1 MDDQQRFETGSAM
14 HVSKSGNLNRR
25 GFIGAVGA
33 AGALGIVGAA
43 ADPAFAQI
51 PASAQA
57 PTSASGQPSR
67 NGNFDLMEATIA
79 DIHDA
84 YHRGLLTCR
93 ELVQQYLDR
102 IAAYDKQGPA
112 LRAIITVNPR
122 ALEVADELDRKYKR
136 SGLTGPLHGIPVIL
150 KDNYDTF
157 DMPTTGGNTAMRTSV
172 PPTDAFTV
180 DKMRKAGALILAKA
194 NLQEFARGGNS
205 LSSLGGQVL
214 NPYDLTRTPGGSSG
228 GTGAAIASNFA
239 VLGTGSDTGQSV
251 RSPASANSLVGVRST
266 RGLISR
272 SGVIPASITQ
282 DELGPITRTVEDAA
296 RMLDVM
302 VGFDP
307 ADPVTGYGVG
317 RPPRSYTDHL
327 RRDAL
332 KGARIGVMTNL
343 FGTEARHQEVNQV
356 MEEVISTMQ
365 AQGATVIRFTLP
377 AYDTLQ
383 SVVVTSTWEAHTAM
397 DAYFA
402 SLGPDAPVHTFD
414 QLVASKTAT
423 PEAQAALEAEL
434 AIVDGLNNATYKD
447 HFVNREKLR
456 LAVSAKM
463 AELNIEAILYPLQKV
478 LVSLVGV
485 PQPERNGTLSNGTG
499 FPAVCFPGGFS
510 TPTAS
515 APIGVPVGA
524 ELLGREYSE
533 PLLLSLAYAYEQAA
547 RTRQTPHSTPPLTR

>member
-1 MDDQQRFETGSAM
+1 MAEKYLG
-14 HVSKSGNLNRR
+14 RR
-25 GFIGAVGA
+25 GFIIGAAGAVGA
-33 AGALGIVGAA
+33 LNVVGA
-43 ADPAFAQI
+43 PAFAQETAI
-51 PASAQA
+51 PQVASA
-57 PTSASGQPSR
+57 TSGLRARKGR
-67 NGNFDLMEATIA
+67 FELMEATIA

-84 YHRGLLTCR
+84 YRQGQLSCR

-112 LRAIITVNPR
+112 LKAIITVNPH
-122 ALEVADELDRKYKR
+122 ALEVADELDSRYRR

-157 DMPTTGGNTAMRTSV
+157 DLPTTGGNTAMRTSV

-251 RSPASANSLVGVRST
+251 RSPASACSLVGVRST

-272 SGVIPASITQ
+272 GGVIPASITQ

-296 RMLDVM
+296 RLLDVM

-307 ADPVTGYGVG
+307 ADPVTGYGIG
-317 RPPRSYTDHL
+317 RSPRSYTDQL
-327 RRDAL
+327 RPDAL
-332 KGARIGVMTNL
+332 RGARIGVMTNL
-343 FGTEARHQEVNQV
+343 FGTEARHQEVNRV
-356 MEEVISTMQ
+356 MENVISTMQ
-365 AQGATVIRFTLP
+365 SQGATIARFNLP

-383 SVVVTSTWEAHTAM
+383 SIVVTSTWEAHTAM

-434 AIVDGLNNATYKD
+434 AIVDGLNNPVYKD

-456 LAVSAKM
+456 LAVSSKM
-463 AELNIEAILYPLQKV
+463 AELKLDAILYPLQKV
-478 LVSLVGV
+478 LVSPVGV

-499 FPAVCFPGGFS
+499 FPAVCFPGGYS

-515 APIGVPVGA
+515 APLGVPVGA
-524 ELLGREYSE
+524 ELLGREFSE
-533 PLLLSLAYAYEQAA
+533 PRLLALAYAYEKATD
-547 RTRQTPHSTPPLTR
+547 TRKLPRSTPVLSS

>member
-1 MDDQQRFETGSAM
+1 MSEHS
-14 HVSKSGNLNRR
+14 NLNRR

-33 AGALGIVGAA
+33 VGALSIIGETAGPAA
-43 ADPAFAQI
+43 AQGSTAARATTGP
-51 PASAQA
+51 SAA
-57 PTSASGQPSR
+57 RSGTED
-67 NGNFDLMEATIA
+67 FELIEATVA

-84 YHRGLLTCR
+84 FRRGRLTCR

-102 IAAYDKQGPA
+102 IAAYDKQGPTLKA
-112 LRAIITVNPR
+112 LITVNPR
-122 ALEVADELDRKYKR
+122 ALEIADELDRQYRR
-136 SGLTGPLHGIPVIL
+136 SGLIGALHGIPVIL
-150 KDNYDTF
+150 KDNYDTH
-157 DMPTTGGNTAMRTSV
+157 DMPTTGGNTAMRTSM

-180 DKMRKAGALILAKA
+180 AKMRKAGAIILAKA

-228 GTGAAIASNFA
+228 GTGAAITSNFA

-251 RSPASANSLVGVRST
+251 RSPASANSLVGVRCT

-302 VGFDP
+302 AGFDP
-307 ADPVTGYGVG
+307 TDPVTGYGVG
-317 RPPRSYTDHL
+317 RPPHSYTDHL
-327 RRDAL
+327 DRHAL
-332 KGARIGVMTNL
+332 RGARIGVMTNL
-343 FGTEARHQEVNQV
+343 FGTEARHEEVNRV
-356 MEEVISTMQ
+356 MEEVISTMRT
-365 AQGATVIRFTLP
+365 QGATIVRFNLP
-377 AYDTLQ
+377 EYDTLQ
-383 SVVVTSTWEAHTAM
+383 NIVVTSTWEAHTAM

-402 SLGPDAPVHTFD
+402 TLGPDAPVHTFD

-423 PEAQAALEAEL
+423 PEAQAAMEQEL
-434 AIVDGLNNATYKD
+434 AIADGLNNPTYKD

-463 AELNIEAILYPLQKV
+463 AELDIQAILYPLQKV
-478 LVSLVGV
+478 LVSPVGV

-510 TPTAS
+510 TPTS
-515 APIGVPVGA
+515 TAPIGVPVGA
-524 ELLGREYSE
+524 ELLGREFDE
-533 PLLLSLAYAYEQAA
+533 PLLLSLAYAYEKASK
-547 RTRQTPHSTPPLTR
+547 TRKPPRSTPPLAR